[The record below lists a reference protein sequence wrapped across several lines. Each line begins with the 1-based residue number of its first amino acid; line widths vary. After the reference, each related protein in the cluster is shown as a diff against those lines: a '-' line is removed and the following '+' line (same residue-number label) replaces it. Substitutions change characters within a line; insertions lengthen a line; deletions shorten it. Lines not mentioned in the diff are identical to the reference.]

1 MTFVENRAEPSSRV
15 VNLLIQ
21 LWPLTC
27 SHLNYLAQ
35 YEFTS
40 AIMHCGTGSFFSLC
54 VGIRLVGFM
63 ENS

>member
-1 MTFVENRAEPSSRV
+1 
-15 VNLLIQ
+15 
-21 LWPLTC
+21 
-27 SHLNYLAQ
+27 LNYLAQ